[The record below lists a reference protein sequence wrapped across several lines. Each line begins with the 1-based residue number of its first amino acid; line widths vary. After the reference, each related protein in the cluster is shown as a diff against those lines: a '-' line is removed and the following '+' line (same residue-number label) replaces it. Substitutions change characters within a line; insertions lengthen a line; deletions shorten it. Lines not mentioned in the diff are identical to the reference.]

1 MAQKKIV
8 WWKIR
13 KCAPHNVSMGNVCF
27 NTVMI
32 PVVVAVVVV
41 VLLLTA
47 AADNMLSITTIGKV
61 PKSLWASIRTDK
73 ITITVRALN
82 VQNAVQEMINN
93 ALEVKVVLACR
104 IL

>member
-27 NTVMI
+27 NTVMV
-32 PVVVAVVVV
+32 PVVVV
-41 VLLLTA
+41 VLLLLTA